1 MVQILST
8 PLIVSFS
15 GPLNRET
22 NGGNETI
29 GGRLKRLEEIED
41 FLQIFSAVKMKQMEE
56 TGDFGHSSSIK
67 GVKTKTINVNL

>member
-15 GPLNRET
+15 GPLNRKT
-22 NGGNETI
+22 NGGNDTI
-29 GGRLKRLEEIED
+29 GGGLKPR
-41 FLQIFSAVKMKQMEE
+41 FLQIFSPVKMKQMEE
-56 TGDFGHSSSIK
+56 IGDFRHSSSIK